1 MPYYY
6 RKVDNKYCVYK
17 KSNSE
22 KVGCTGGDKES
33 LNKYLAALA
42 IAHKRK
48 RKNKIKEQLKE
59 TFRKIILKE
68 NILNELTDNK
78 KDNVSIET
86 ELTNNKGLDFTSEE
100 IDIVKHILSSKDPTL
115 HLNDE
120 KPVLRGQE
128 LSFQKEIS
136 TNNFYF
142 IVKKLANKADSSGQS
157 IKYGIWYITY
167 SNEEDLK
174 KPTTVYYRLSN
185 AVNLKD
191 KNGKPNQIEINKT
204 LTDLVSATIN
214 KVNL

>member
-6 RKVDNKYCVYK
+6 KKVDDKYCVYK
-17 KSNSE
+17 TSNNE
-22 KVGCTGGDKES
+22 KVGCTDGDKES

-48 RKNKIKEQLKE
+48 RRNKIKEQLKE
-59 TFRKIILKE
+59 TFRKIVLKE
-68 NILNELTDNK
+68 TLLNELTDNH

-86 ELTNNKGLDFTSEE
+86 ELTNNKGLDFTPEE
-100 IDIVKHILSSKDPTL
+100 IKFVTDVLKSKDPTL

-120 KPVLRGQE
+120 KPITRGHE
-128 LSFQKEIS
+128 LSFQKEIN

-142 IVKKLANKADSSGQS
+142 IVKKLANKSDSSGQS

-174 KPTTVYYRLSN
+174 EPTTVYYKLSN

-191 KNGKPNQIEINKT
+191 KNGKPNQIEIEKT
-204 LTDLVSATIN
+204 LTDLVSTTIN